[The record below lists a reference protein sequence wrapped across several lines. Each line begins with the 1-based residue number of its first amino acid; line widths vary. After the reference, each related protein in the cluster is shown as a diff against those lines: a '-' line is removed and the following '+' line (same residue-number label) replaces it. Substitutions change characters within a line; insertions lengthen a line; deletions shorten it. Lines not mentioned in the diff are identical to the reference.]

1 MILFLY
7 NCLVNLMTWV
17 YFTRIVFFHK
27 TGMHQQST
35 THLFMIEP
43 VEFYSNEQT
52 AFTNHYQKEVT
63 NESADDIAEKALAE
77 FHGLKNA
84 IEERGIKV
92 TSLLGSRDC
101 PDHIFP
107 NWFMTFD
114 DKTMQIFSMM
124 APNRREEKKA
134 HMIQHLT
141 ESYELTDDMSHL
153 EEKEVFLESTSSM
166 VFDRVNRIV
175 YGGISPRTNAVQL
188 ILWCRNNNYELVLFE
203 TESHK
208 GSPIYHT
215 DVLMYVG
222 TDIIGI
228 CLDVIK
234 PEHRDFVKE
243 KVNANHK
250 VVELT
255 SDQIQS
261 FCGNAIEAKNEKN
274 ELFLIISS
282 TAYNALNKDQID
294 SLLTSYKEIIYSD
307 IPTIEKYGGGSAR
320 CMLTEL
326 F

>member
-1 MILFLY
+1 MS
-7 NCLVNLMTWV
+7 
-17 YFTRIVFFHK
+17 K
-27 TGMHQQST
+27 QST
-35 THLFMIEP
+35 SHLFMIEP
-43 VEFYSNEQT
+43 ESFYSNEQT
-52 AFTNHYQKEVT
+52 SYTNHYQKEVT
-63 NESADDIAEKALAE
+63 DEDIDEITQKALME
-77 FHGLKNA
+77 FHTLKNK

-92 TSLLGSRDC
+92 TSLKGSKEC

-114 DKTMQIFSMM
+114 NKTMQIFSML
-124 APNRREEKKA
+124 APNRREEKKLS
-134 HMIQHLT
+134 MIEHLSNT
-141 ESYELTDDMSHL
+141 YKLSADFSYL
-153 EEKEVFLESTSSM
+153 ENKEIFLESTSSM

-175 YGGISPRTNAVQL
+175 YAGISPRTNAVQS
-188 ILWCRNNNYELVLFE
+188 IIWCRNNNFELVLFE
-203 TESHK
+203 TEGHT

-228 CLDVIK
+228 CFDVIK
-234 PEHRDFVKE
+234 EEHVDYVRD
-243 KVNANHK
+243 KVNAHHE

-255 SDQIQS
+255 SEQIQNFS
-261 FCGNAIEAKNEKN
+261 GNAIEAKNEAG

-282 TAYNALNKDQID
+282 RGFNALNDDQVNK
-294 SLLTSYKEIIYSD
+294 LLESYKEIIHSD

>member
-1 MILFLY
+1 MS
-7 NCLVNLMTWV
+7 
-17 YFTRIVFFHK
+17 K
-27 TGMHQQST
+27 QST
-35 THLFMIEP
+35 SHLFMIEP
-43 VEFYSNEQT
+43 ESFYSNEQT
-52 AFTNHYQKEVT
+52 SYTNHYQKEVT
-63 NESADDIAEKALAE
+63 DEDIDEITQKALME
-77 FHGLKNA
+77 FHTLKNK

-92 TSLLGSRDC
+92 TSLKGSKEC

-114 DKTMQIFSMM
+114 NKTMQIFSML
-124 APNRREEKKA
+124 APNRREEKKLS
-134 HMIQHLT
+134 MIEHLSNKYKLSADF
-141 ESYELTDDMSHL
+141 SYL
-153 EEKEVFLESTSSM
+153 ENKEIFLESTSSM

-175 YGGISPRTNAVQL
+175 YAGISPRTNAVQS
-188 ILWCRNNNYELVLFE
+188 IIWCRNNNFELVLFE
-203 TESHK
+203 TEGHT

-228 CLDVIK
+228 CFDVIK
-234 PEHRDFVKE
+234 EEHVDYVKE
-243 KVNANHK
+243 KVNAHHE

-255 SDQIQS
+255 SEQIQNFS
-261 FCGNAIEAKNEKN
+261 GNAIEAKNEAG

-282 TAYNALNKDQID
+282 RGFNALNDDQVNK
-294 SLLTSYKEIIYSD
+294 LLKSYKEIIHSD

>member
-1 MILFLY
+1 MS
-7 NCLVNLMTWV
+7 
-17 YFTRIVFFHK
+17 K
-27 TGMHQQST
+27 QST
-35 THLFMIEP
+35 SHLFMIEP
-43 VEFYSNEQT
+43 ESFYSNEQT
-52 AFTNHYQKEVT
+52 SYTNHYQKEVT
-63 NESADDIAEKALAE
+63 GEDIGEITQKALME
-77 FHGLKNA
+77 FHTLKNK

-92 TSLLGSRDC
+92 TSLKGSKEC

-114 DKTMQIFSMM
+114 NKTMQIFSML
-124 APNRREEKKA
+124 APNRREEKKLS
-134 HMIQHLT
+134 MIEHLSDT
-141 ESYELTDDMSHL
+141 YKLSADFSYL
-153 EEKEVFLESTSSM
+153 ENKEIFLESTSSM

-175 YGGISPRTNAVQL
+175 YAGISPRTNAVQS
-188 ILWCRNNNYELVLFE
+188 IIWCRNNNFELVLFE
-203 TESHK
+203 TEGHT

-228 CLDVIK
+228 CFDVIK
-234 PEHRDFVKE
+234 EEHVDYVRD
-243 KVNANHK
+243 KVNAHHE

-255 SDQIQS
+255 SEQIQNFS
-261 FCGNAIEAKNEKN
+261 GNAIEAKNEAG

-282 TAYNALNKDQID
+282 RGFNALNDDQVNK
-294 SLLTSYKEIIYSD
+294 LLKNYKEIIHSD

>member
-1 MILFLY
+1 MS
-7 NCLVNLMTWV
+7 
-17 YFTRIVFFHK
+17 K
-27 TGMHQQST
+27 QST
-35 THLFMIEP
+35 SHLFMIEP
-43 VEFYSNEQT
+43 ESFYSNEQT
-52 AFTNHYQKEVT
+52 SYTNHYQKEVT
-63 NESADDIAEKALAE
+63 DEDIDEITQKALTE
-77 FHGLKNA
+77 FHTLKNK

-92 TSLLGSRDC
+92 TSLKGSKEC

-114 DKTMQIFSMM
+114 NKTMQIFSML
-124 APNRREEKKA
+124 APNRREEKKLS
-134 HMIQHLT
+134 MIEHLSDT
-141 ESYELTDDMSHL
+141 YKLSADFSYL
-153 EEKEVFLESTSSM
+153 ENKEIFLESTSSM

-175 YGGISPRTNAVQL
+175 YAGISPRTNAVQS
-188 ILWCRNNNYELVLFE
+188 IIWCRNNNFELVLFE
-203 TESHK
+203 TEGHT

-228 CLDVIK
+228 CFDVIK
-234 PEHRDFVKE
+234 EEHVDYVRD
-243 KVNANHK
+243 KVNAHHE

-255 SDQIQS
+255 SEQIQNFS
-261 FCGNAIEAKNEKN
+261 GNAIEAKNEAG

-282 TAYNALNKDQID
+282 RGFNALNDDQVNK
-294 SLLTSYKEIIYSD
+294 LLKSYKEIIHSD

>member
-1 MILFLY
+1 MS
-7 NCLVNLMTWV
+7 
-17 YFTRIVFFHK
+17 K
-27 TGMHQQST
+27 QST
-35 THLFMIEP
+35 SHLFMIEP
-43 VEFYSNEQT
+43 ESFYSNEQT
-52 AFTNHYQKEVT
+52 SYTNHYQKEVT
-63 NESADDIAEKALAE
+63 GEDIGEITQKALME
-77 FHGLKNA
+77 FHILKNK

-92 TSLLGSRDC
+92 TSLKGSKEC

-114 DKTMQIFSMM
+114 NKTMQIFSML
-124 APNRREEKKA
+124 APNRREEKKLS
-134 HMIQHLT
+134 MIEHLSNT
-141 ESYELTDDMSHL
+141 YKLSADFSYL
-153 EEKEVFLESTSSM
+153 ENKEIFLESTSSM

-175 YGGISPRTNAVQL
+175 YAGISPRTNAVQS
-188 ILWCRNNNYELVLFE
+188 IIWCRNNNFELVLFE
-203 TESHK
+203 TEGHT

-228 CLDVIK
+228 CFDVIK
-234 PEHRDFVKE
+234 EEHVDYVRD
-243 KVNANHK
+243 KVNAHHE

-255 SDQIQS
+255 SEQIQNFS
-261 FCGNAIEAKNEKN
+261 GNAIEAKNEAG

-282 TAYNALNKDQID
+282 RGFNALNDDQVNK
-294 SLLTSYKEIIYSD
+294 LLKSYKEIIHSD

>member
-1 MILFLY
+1 MS
-7 NCLVNLMTWV
+7 
-17 YFTRIVFFHK
+17 K
-27 TGMHQQST
+27 QST
-35 THLFMIEP
+35 SHLFMIEP
-43 VEFYSNEQT
+43 ESFYSNEQT
-52 AFTNHYQKEVT
+52 SYTNHYQKEVT
-63 NESADDIAEKALAE
+63 DEDIDEITQKALME
-77 FHGLKNA
+77 FHTLKNK

-92 TSLLGSRDC
+92 TSLKGSKEC

-114 DKTMQIFSMM
+114 NKTMQIFSML
-124 APNRREEKKA
+124 APNRREEKKLS
-134 HMIQHLT
+134 MIEHLSDT
-141 ESYELTDDMSHL
+141 YKLSADFSYL
-153 EEKEVFLESTSSM
+153 ENKEIFLESTSSM

-175 YGGISPRTNAVQL
+175 YAGISPRTNAVQS
-188 ILWCRNNNYELVLFE
+188 IIWCRNNNFELVLFE
-203 TESHK
+203 TEGHT

-228 CLDVIK
+228 CFDVIK
-234 PEHRDFVKE
+234 EEHVDYVKE
-243 KVNANHK
+243 KVNAHHE

-255 SDQIQS
+255 SEQIQNFS
-261 FCGNAIEAKNEKN
+261 GNAIEAKNEAG

-282 TAYNALNKDQID
+282 RGFNALNDDQVNK
-294 SLLTSYKEIIYSD
+294 LLKSYKEIIHSD